1 MMKNGEASRTRIRA
15 LVFDAYGTL
24 LDVHSVVAK
33 CEECFP
39 GRGQALSAMW
49 RTKQLEYTWL
59 TSLMGHYRDFSKL
72 TEAGLRYACAALELR
87 LAEGQ
92 VVELLAAYEDL
103 SPFPEVRSALQ
114 AVSSLPLAVLSNGAP
129 DMLNAV
135 MRNSGLAPYFAHVIS
150 VDEVRV
156 FKPDPQVYALAP
168 RRLAV
173 PREEIAF
180 ISSNGWDAAG
190 AAAFGFRVFWVNR
203 GGLPLER
210 LEPEPEAILDNL
222 SQLPARVTSR

>member
-1 MMKNGEASRTRIRA
+1 MKNGEASRTPIRA

-24 LDVHSVVAK
+24 FDVHSVVAK
-33 CEECFP
+33 CEACFP
-39 GRGQALSAMW
+39 GRGQVLSATW

-59 TSLMGHYRDFSKL
+59 TSLMGRYRDFSEL
-72 TEAGLRYACAALELR
+72 TEAGLRYACAALELD
-87 LAEGQ
+87 LGEGQ
-92 VVELLAAYEDL
+92 IVELLAAYEHL

-129 DMLNAV
+129 NMLNGL
-135 MRNSGLAPYFAHVIS
+135 MRNSGLASYFAHVIS
-150 VDEVRV
+150 VDEARV
-156 FKPDPQVYALAP
+156 FKPDPRVYALAP
-168 RRLAV
+168 QKLTV

-203 GGLPLER
+203 GGLPRER
-210 LEPEPEAILDNL
+210 LEPGPEAILDDL
-222 SQLPARVTSR
+222 AQLPARVTSR